1 MAETSKKWGNNF
13 WKKPSTLPD
22 PFNYVETF
30 KDVNNTFTSEI
41 TKKPPVDRNL
51 STVSVLVKKN
61 EISDSKGQEML
72 DTQYGLG
79 FFF

>member
-1 MAETSKKWGNNF
+1 MKKTIIFAET
-13 WKKPSTLPD
+13 
-22 PFNYVETF
+22 FNYVETF